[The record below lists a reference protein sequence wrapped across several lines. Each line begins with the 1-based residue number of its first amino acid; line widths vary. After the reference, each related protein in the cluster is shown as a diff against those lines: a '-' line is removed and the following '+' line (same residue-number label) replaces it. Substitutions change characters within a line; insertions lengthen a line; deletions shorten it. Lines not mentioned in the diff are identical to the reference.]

1 VVGALSNSSVGR
13 YWCGYLY
20 ILLISVSG
28 RVIVF
33 RNELYKSFVR
43 PPLVVEPSGT
53 PLTDDEL
60 KAAAKRA
67 YPGWTIANVWRVKN
81 PNQVV
86 RIGISNRVVVYP
98 VSQLFRGRGMKR
110 CLAAGR
116 RGLELLVGVAVL
128 ANNLLRIAAM
138 LLEKLKKKGK
148 KKVCPK
154 AA

>member
-1 VVGALSNSSVGR
+1 MVGALSNSSVGR

-98 VSQLFRGRGMKR
+98 MSHKAFYVNLGGP
-110 CLAAGR
+110 GR
-116 RGLELLVGVAVL
+116 RL
-128 ANNLLRIAAM
+128 
-138 LLEKLKKKGK
+138 
-148 KKVCPK
+148 
-154 AA
+154 